1 MKKNINPLVCVFDSG
16 IGGLGVLYECVRR
29 LPRVDFAYFAD
40 NYNMP
45 YGRFGREE
53 LIKISNEK
61 FTQIASYNPAAAVVA
76 CNTVTAECAE
86 VLRRKYSFPIIGV
99 EPALKPAAEI
109 CNKAL
114 VLATRATLSS
124 RKFAVLAEKLAG
136 DCDFTFFCPSA
147 LAGAIEKNIFNL
159 TRLDLKEHLPEGD
172 FDGVV
177 LGCTHYI
184 FLREEISGRLN
195 CPAFDGNCG
204 TAARLVKILNES
216 VAFSGRKNAD
226 SRKLIAME
234 EINKCSKNVGNITE
248 NGRKYGKNSIFFV
261 GDSAFKNKQVFNF
274 YL

>member
-1 MKKNINPLVCVFDSG
+1 MQNGYIAFFDSG
-16 IGGLGVLYECVRR
+16 IGGLTLLKECTKRTENESFLY
-29 LPRVDFAYFAD
+29 FGD
-40 NYNMP
+40 NRNAP
-45 YGRFGREE
+45 YGNRSHSQILHLAEQAFEYLARFP
-53 LIKISNEK
+53 LK
-61 FTQIASYNPAAAVVA
+61 AAVIA